1 MPVTN
6 LESSS
11 IKLRRHTSS
20 AATAPTTLS
29 EGEFA
34 INLVDGHL
42 YYGGIGGNSV
52 SSSFNFDSIKT
63 FSASIM
69 SGAVNDPLGT
79 ALVLIAPDSGVLNPD
94 FNPALI
100 ATGTLQVHANANRT
114 SNFNHILQAR
124 DLVVTNTASISYL
137 HTTYESASI
146 IYSSG
151 STKFGDSMDDTHIR
165 TGSMYITGN
174 LDVSGAISASSYY
187 GIEQSKFTTAS
198 SVDTDLLRLKIFNF
212 DNNVFVSVDSSSG
225 QLTLQFG
232 ESNLPELLLL
242 SSSTGLDNAFV
253 DNRFSEASCSYK
265 IRSNWDTVSG
275 VTYISHS
282 LTDGYGNV
290 LHTTGSVLTPLQPPD
305 FSFTELNFFIK
316 NDGNSYAGSD
326 GGEDIGDLKY
336 LTSGSQAFTASLYI
350 IDGAGISQTITQA
363 VYWELDKDNPTNNI
377 LFTSSLTINNSPVDY
392 ALGTGSTNNTLYI
405 EKGLEGS
412 ITITTNSIAD
422 SNSTS
427 AYWVLS
433 DYATSE
439 SFQTN
444 AGAEQNKDL
453 FDGTLYI
460 LTSSDPGGGF
470 SFEPYVYFATSSTI
484 ATATATRN
492 QQKVVLSATGSYT
505 SLGAPGYFWAGNDVS
520 TGGGEPNAT
529 TIKRT
534 KNIEFITS
542 IRTYCTETSSY
553 GNETLTSSIYNINNW
568 TSSIYSGSLHF
579 NTTSIDGFTYTQP
592 IPNEA
597 SQPAG
602 LYIWVIYDADE
613 PVVSSITQN
622 GENVTELWTQGTLGN
637 PNQYRY
643 LRTINKQ
650 TEDAGSTYVFT
661 V

>member
-1 MPVTN
+1 MAT
-6 LESSS
+6 LETSS
-11 IKLRRHTSS
+11 IKIKRHKDS
-20 AATAPTTLS
+20 AATAPSYLL
-29 EGEFA
+29 EGELA

-42 YYGGIGGNSV
+42 YYGGIGASSVNSNFTFNKITATSSLTVLSQSIISGGAFDSASLILHAPELRPFYIGSSYNRALITSGTIHIQANSVASGV
-52 SSSFNFDSIKT
+52 SSSFDHTVNIK
-63 FSASIM
+63 
-69 SGAVNDPLGT
+69 N
-79 ALVLIAPDSGVLNPD
+79 LI
-94 FNPALI
+94 
-100 ATGTLQVHANANRT
+100 
-114 SNFNHILQAR
+114 
-124 DLVVTNTASISYL
+124 VTDTASISYL

-242 SSSTGLDNAFV
+242 SSSTGLDSAFV

-265 IRSNWDTVSG
+265 IRSSWNTVSG
-275 VTYISHS
+275 VTYYIHS
-282 LTDGYGNV
+282 LTDGYGNL
-290 LHTTGSVLTPLQPPD
+290 LHTTGSVSNPLQPPY
-305 FSFTELNFFIK
+305 FSSTELNFFIK

-336 LTSGSQAFTASLYI
+336 LTSGSQAFTASLTI
-350 IDGAGISQTITQA
+350 IDGAGTPQTITQT

-392 ALGTGSTNNTLYI
+392 ALGTGSTNSTLYI

-470 SFEPYVYFATSSTI
+470 ALEPFVYFATSSTI
-484 ATATATRN
+484 ITTATTRN

-505 SLGAPGYFWAGNDVS
+505 SSGAPSYSLAGNDVS
-520 TGGGEPNAT
+520 TGGW
-529 TIKRT
+529 RT
-534 KNIEFITS
+534 KC
-542 IRTYCTETSSY
+542 Y
-553 GNETLTSSIYNINNW
+553 YN
-568 TSSIYSGSLHF
+568 
-579 NTTSIDGFTYTQP
+579 
-592 IPNEA
+592 
-597 SQPAG
+597 
-602 LYIWVIYDADE
+602 
-613 PVVSSITQN
+613 
-622 GENVTELWTQGTLGN
+622 
-637 PNQYRY
+637 
-643 LRTINKQ
+643 
-650 TEDAGSTYVFT
+650 
-661 V
+661 